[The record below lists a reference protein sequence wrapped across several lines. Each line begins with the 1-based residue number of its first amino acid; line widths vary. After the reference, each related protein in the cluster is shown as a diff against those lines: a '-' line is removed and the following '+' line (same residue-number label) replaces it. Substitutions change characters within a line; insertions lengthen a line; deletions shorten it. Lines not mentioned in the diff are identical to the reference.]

1 LIKRI
6 TQDQYVNI
14 LQTPD
19 NDVCFWQQDATWG
32 LDRISE
38 RAIQLD
44 GRYDYSTEGAG
55 VDVYIVDTGIYL
67 QNVEFEGRAK
77 WGKTFTIDGDTDCN
91 GHGTHV
97 AGTVGGKLYG
107 VAKKVTLIAVKV
119 LGCDGSGS
127 WTGVI
132 QGIAWVVNAAAASK
146 KPSAANLSIG
156 GPKNAD
162 VDAAVANA
170 VKAGVTMVVAAGNE
184 NSDACSFSPAAAKTA
199 ITVGATG
206 IADIGN
212 EQLDSR
218 SYFSNYGTCL
228 DIFAPGSL
236 ITSAWIG
243 SKTAV
248 NTISGTSMAS
258 PHVCGAAALVLGAQP
273 KATPL
278 QVEAVLLAG
287 TNNNGIQLQCG
298 VGTTT
303 CSKSPNRLLYVGC
316 DR

>member
-1 LIKRI
+1 LVKRI
-6 TQDQYVNI
+6 TQDQYASI
-14 LQTPD
+14 LQTPG
-19 NDVCFWQQDATWG
+19 NDVCFWQKDSTWG

-38 RAIQLD
+38 RVIQLD

-55 VDVYIVDTGIYL
+55 VDAYIIDTGIYV
-67 QNVEFEGRAK
+67 QNNEFEGRAK
-77 WGKTFTIDGDTDCN
+77 WGKTFTIDGDVDCN

-127 WTGVI
+127 WSGVI
-132 QGIAWVVNAAAASK
+132 SGINWVVNAAKASK
-146 KPSAANLSIG
+146 RPSTANMSIG

-162 VDAAVANA
+162 VDAAVVNA
-170 VKAGVTMVVAAGNE
+170 VAAGVTVVVAAGNE
-184 NSDACSFSPAAAKTA
+184 NGDACLSSPAAAKTA
-199 ITVGATG
+199 ITVGATAISG
-206 IADIGN
+206 VGS

-228 DIFAPGSL
+228 DLFAPGSL

-258 PHVCGAAALVLGAQP
+258 PHVCGAAALVLGQQP
-273 KATPL
+273 KATPAE
-278 QVEAVLLAG
+278 VTTVLLAE
-287 TNNNGIQLQCG
+287 TNNQGIQLGCS
-298 VGTTT
+298 VGATA
-303 CSKSPNRLLYVGC
+303 CSKSPNQLLYIGC